1 MMLLNV
7 ISVLISVLV
16 ILALFCH
23 LIYGLYEYN
32 LGVGLNVMF
41 VLLHAML
48 IVAVFVS
55 WGSAF

>member
-32 LGVGLNVMF
+32 FDIVTNVYF
-41 VLLHAML
+41 VLLHVVI
-48 IVAVFVS
+48 IVSVFVS